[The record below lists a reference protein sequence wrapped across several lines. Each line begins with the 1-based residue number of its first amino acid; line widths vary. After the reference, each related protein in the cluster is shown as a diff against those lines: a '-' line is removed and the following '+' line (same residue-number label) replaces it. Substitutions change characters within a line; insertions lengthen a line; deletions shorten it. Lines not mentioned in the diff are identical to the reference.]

1 MIRQTY
7 QIIPSRYT
15 DDQRILEFHST
26 KDKPDHIKPRGVVVD
41 GTCPW
46 WLSPCKNRIYRL
58 FISSDLA
65 DQRI

>member
-26 KDKPDHIKPRGVVVD
+26 KDKPDHTKPRGVVVD
-41 GTCPW
+41 GTCP
-46 WLSPCKNRIYRL
+46 
-58 FISSDLA
+58 
-65 DQRI
+65 